1 MTVGAIDDGLDERD
15 IRILSSTEELI
26 AEHGYNRVRL
36 IDIADRAGVSI
47 GSLQHRYRTRDALLR
62 AAVLRVTAVD
72 LPPLLRGTAGI
83 EDPYARLLAM
93 LEHTLVELDPTQ
105 PSSLLWLELV
115 VTSWRHPE
123 LREVLREGNAAWHA
137 AYRDTIQE
145 GIDSGRIGAAE
156 LSAEEIA
163 TVLFALV
170 DGFSVK
176 RIIGADASDNPQDL
190 LRLARTVLD
199 GLVTVSD

>member
-1 MTVGAIDDGLDERD
+1 MTTGAIDDGLDERD
-15 IRILSSTEELI
+15 IRILNSTEELI

-62 AAVLRVTAVD
+62 TAVQRVTAVD
-72 LPPLLRGTAGI
+72 LPPLLSSAASV
-83 EDPYARLLAM
+83 EDPYERVLAIIEHLM
-93 LEHTLVELDPTQ
+93 LQLDPTQ

-137 AYRDTIQE
+137 SLRDTLQE
-145 GIDSGRIGAAE
+145 AIDRGRIETDFDATE
-156 LSAEEIA
+156 LA
-163 TVLFALV
+163 TTLLALV
-170 DGFSVK
+170 DGFSIV
-176 RIIGADASDNPQDL
+176 RIIGANAGDEPEKL
-190 LRLARTVLD
+190 LKLARGVLD